1 MAPRKSTATVAWT
14 WSAIFTGVIASLV
27 VQILLTMLGLG
38 VGLLSVSSA
47 TASTS
52 PLGVSWAAFLWW
64 AASGIFAAFVGGVFA
79 AMHSP
84 SQSENMRIGHAV
96 ASWAVATV
104 LVVAAAGMT
113 AGGAATI
120 AGNLSGPAGAQIQA
134 LTRPAAQGQTMAPAQ
149 MEQARKQFGVA
160 MFASFFA
167 LLLGAGAAY
176 LGGASE
182 DDLEDWLK
190 GR

>member
-1 MAPRKSTATVAWT
+1 MAPRKTTATVAWT

-38 VGLLSVSSA
+38 VGLLSVSS
-47 TASTS
+47 TTVSTS

-84 SQSENMRIGHAV
+84 SQSENMRIGHAI

-113 AGGAATI
+113 AGGAATV
-120 AGNLSGPAGAQIQA
+120 AGNLSGPAGAQIQS
-134 LTRPAAQGQTMAPAQ
+134 LTRPAQAQTMSPAQ
-149 MEQARKQFGVA
+149 TEQARRQFGVA

-182 DDLEDWLK
+182 DDLDDWLR